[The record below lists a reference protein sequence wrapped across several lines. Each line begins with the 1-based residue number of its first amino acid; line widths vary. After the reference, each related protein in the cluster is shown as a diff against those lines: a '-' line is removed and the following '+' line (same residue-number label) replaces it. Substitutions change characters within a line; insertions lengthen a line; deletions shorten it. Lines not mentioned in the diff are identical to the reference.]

1 MDPTADELSAMNTL
15 EEVRNWAGVADPI
28 AAPLADALGDP
39 ARIREVALIT
49 RARWEAAVTSLR
61 IGDGGRELTPVE
73 HARIE
78 SYRRICLL
86 RVGKNPEDQSGAP
99 QLQPGVV
106 SQPLPAT
113 GVGGP
118 PSRRLKLAAVLDPT
132 LDAEVVPIPQNELVA
147 MYRDYSAKFGDQPG
161 PDYDPTPDQ
170 IAALAQVSQAGAVPY
185 ADFSI
190 FGPFGH
196 RRLRKQAFTSY
207 TLNAATGEWSK
218 KEQPGPPGFHDWY
231 QTGKTYRCTML
242 LLGLCDAERLDSYS
256 EHIRNFV
263 TQFGEETWFLIYRAD
278 VRMRS
283 EQLERIRRAL
293 RENPAHGYT
302 EANPWGA
309 CFTAATKDSD
319 FWTRELV
326 TSATL
331 WLSGNKQRSQGRE
344 AEQALETPVKRKT
357 RAKRKYSGDDRSQ
370 KGSDGLY
377 VLNRKG
383 IEICRAFGEG
393 KCGSEKAQ
401 GKCKNGRSHQCSRCL
416 GPHPLHKCDKK

>member
-1 MDPTADELSAMNTL
+1 M
-15 EEVRNWAGVADPI
+15 
-28 AAPLADALGDP
+28 
-39 ARIREVALIT
+39 
-49 RARWEAAVTSLR
+49 
-61 IGDGGRELTPVE
+61 E

-86 RVGKNPEDQSGAP
+86 RVGKNPEDQGGAP

-106 SQPLPAT
+106 TQPLPAT

-118 PSRRLKLAAVLDPT
+118 PSRKLKLAAVLDPT

-190 FGPFGH
+190 FGPFRH

-231 QTGKTYRCTML
+231 QTWKTYRCTML

-331 WLSGNKQRSQGRE
+331 WLSGNKQRSQGRD
-344 AEQALETPVKRKT
+344 AEQTLETPGKRKT

-370 KGSDGLY
+370 KGPDGLY